1 MAVDRTAFVAA
12 LEVYGTVEFCDVNNP
27 NCYVVVVSNVT
38 ADLITMKSIC
48 DNYLLADYPNEE
60 VMTLVDGLFK
70 TEYDII
76 L

>member
-27 NCYVVVVSNVT
+27 NCFVVVVSNVT

-48 DNYLLADYPNEE
+48 DTYLLADYPYED

-70 TEYDII
+70 TEYDIV